1 MFLIKFKRH
10 LSIFFIDLLMI
21 AFAWVGA
28 YWLRFNLG
36 LIPANFLVGIF
47 LTLPFVLSGQL
58 IINYLFGLHRGSW
71 RFCSMNDLVKIVK
84 ASMVGLLAAIVLL
97 FVSTNTVLAPRSV
110 PFIYATLLILFLG
123 APRFLY
129 RQLKERQKVVG
140 IEQKVLIIGA
150 GSAGEGLVRD
160 LLRNR
165 AAGYLPVA
173 FVDDNPNKIGREIHS
188 LKVYGYLSNIPAIA
202 KRLDIELL
210 IIAMPSATAKE
221 MQHIVQYCEEAKLP
235 FRTVPSVTDL
245 ASGRLTLDS
254 LQDVSLED
262 LLGREQ
268 VNLDWENI
276 AHCVRDRVVLVSGG
290 AGSIGSELCRQIA
303 HLMPKLLLI
312 VDNSEFALYSI
323 DMELSKTEGVSY
335 VPILLDVSDKDGVR
349 KVVETY
355 KPDIVFHAAAYK
367 HVPLLEK
374 QIRCAMRNN
383 VLGTKILA
391 EEAVKAGVEKFIMV
405 STDKAVRPT
414 NIMGATKRIAE
425 VFCQNFNRYS
435 TTQFITVRFGNVLG
449 SAGSVVPLFKKQLKK
464 GGPITV
470 THPEVTR
477 YFMTIVEAAQ
487 LILQATSLGKGGE
500 IFVLDMGNPIKIQY
514 LAEQIIQLAGKVV
527 GKDVDIVYTGLR
539 PGEKLHEELFH
550 ESEALLPTTYSKI
563 SLAQATHMDW
573 NELQSQLNA
582 VQEKCAS
589 FDEDALLII
598 LKKLVPGYV
607 PFLEEEVELVE

>member
-1 MFLIKFKRH
+1 M
-10 LSIFFIDLLMI
+10 
-21 AFAWVGA
+21 
-28 YWLRFNLG
+28 
-36 LIPANFLVGIF
+36 
-47 LTLPFVLSGQL
+47 
-58 IINYLFGLHRGSW
+58 
-71 RFCSMNDLVKIVK
+71 
-84 ASMVGLLAAIVLL
+84 
-97 FVSTNTVLAPRSV
+97 
-110 PFIYATLLILFLG
+110 
-123 APRFLY
+123 
-129 RQLKERQKVVG
+129 
-140 IEQKVLIIGA
+140 
-150 GSAGEGLVRD
+150 
-160 LLRNR
+160 
-165 AAGYLPVA
+165 
-173 FVDDNPNKIGREIHS
+173 
-188 LKVYGYLSNIPAIA
+188 
-202 KRLDIELL
+202 
-210 IIAMPSATAKE
+210 
-221 MQHIVQYCEEAKLP
+221 
-235 FRTVPSVTDL
+235 
-245 ASGRLTLDS
+245 
-254 LQDVSLED
+254 
-262 LLGREQ
+262 
-268 VNLDWENI
+268 
-276 AHCVRDRVVLVSGG
+276 
-290 AGSIGSELCRQIA
+290 
-303 HLMPKLLLI
+303 
-312 VDNSEFALYSI
+312 
-323 DMELSKTEGVSY
+323 
-335 VPILLDVSDKDGVR
+335 DVSDQDGVR

-355 KPDIVFHAAAYK
+355 KPNIVFHAAAYK

-383 VLGTKILA
+383 VLGTKVLA

-527 GKDVDIVYTGLR
+527 GKDIDIVYTGLR

-563 SLAQATHMDW
+563 SLGQATHMDW
-573 NELQSQLNA
+573 NELQNQLNV

-598 LKKLVPGYV
+598 LKNLVPGYV
-607 PFLEEEVELVE
+607 AFLDDEVEAASVMDTQHT